1 MPERPQSKEWYGLQ
15 VLAVDAVAITT
26 MGIGYEESAVLVP
39 AFAAYGLGAPLV
51 HLGHGNAGGAALS
64 LGIRALAGYGA
75 IVAVPGGCKD
85 TQGKGP
91 DDCSEGVKHGLMILG
106 LASVIDAALLAS
118 AVPAPPRADTERDR
132 PRREPSSRFSSLR
145 VVPSL
150 GAAPNAL
157 FLGASGTF

>member
-64 LGIRALAGYGA
+64 LAFA
-75 IVAVPGGCKD
+75 P
-85 TQGKGP
+85 
-91 DDCSEGVKHGLMILG
+91 S
-106 LASVIDAALLAS
+106 
-118 AVPAPPRADTERDR
+118 PATG
-132 PRREPSSRFSSLR
+132 PSSRF
-145 VVPSL
+145 PE
-150 GAAPNAL
+150 AARTPRAK
-157 FLGASGTF
+157 ARTTAPKA